1 MPAMGLVKGLSTH
14 LVACAAL
21 FVGGAGC
28 TDLGTVD
35 GDGGGTGMGT
45 IGLTCEAE
53 LGLTGTFEPVGTG
66 LSEDGDC
73 DPVGTWTVRT
83 EVVDQGDCAEVP
95 VATEYVYTVTKDEY
109 GYLVTYS
116 EDPESLYSFTKVTIE
131 GPCQG
136 NFEHYSEDGTQRTLL
151 KPYTTNEDVTVFA
164 GSGYYEVYDEDQLPP
179 AE

>member
-1 MPAMGLVKGLSTH
+1 MGLAKGLSTH
-14 LVACAAL
+14 LVASAAL
-21 FVGGAGC
+21 LLGGAAC
-28 TDLGTVD
+28 TDLGTV

-53 LGLTGTFEPVGTG
+53 LALTGTFEPVGTG
-66 LSEDGDC
+66 LGEEGDC

-179 AE
+179 EE